1 MSYGRNKE
9 KKGKK
14 IFPELENWVYVT
26 RRVHRFYTRQWL
38 QVEFRKKKMQRF
50 KAASLVRNGLHSCR
64 LLSHCRG
71 LCSLP
76 DHALN
81 DDLDHQVSF
90 CRLPI
95 SLFFLFKLR
104 HVKRKLSE
112 SIRYWLKAKL
122 GPGQRFSTDL
132 QRSML
137 SRLQW
142 CVFIF

>member
-1 MSYGRNKE
+1 MGYGRNLK

-14 IFPELENWVYVT
+14 SFRNKNIGFMLPEEFT
-26 RRVHRFYTRQWL
+26 GSTRQWL

-112 SIRYWLKAKL
+112 SLRYWLKVKL